1 MQIIDTLIR
10 MRGNRRGLVQTPE
23 QLKFSLQAIED
34 AMKTMDLIE
43 ESNGT
48 TIHDRYNTIWK
59 KYLLYTYCAKLFI
72 KNG

>member
-1 MQIIDTLIR
+1 MRRTKKPLTRMQIIDTLIR

-48 TIHDRYNTIWK
+48 TIHDR
-59 KYLLYTYCAKLFI
+59 
-72 KNG
+72 

>member
-1 MQIIDTLIR
+1 MRRTKKPLTRMQIIDTLTR

-48 TIHDRYNTIWK
+48 TIHDR
-59 KYLLYTYCAKLFI
+59 
-72 KNG
+72 

>member
-48 TIHDRYNTIWK
+48 TIHDRYNTI
-59 KYLLYTYCAKLFI
+59 
-72 KNG
+72 

>member
-1 MQIIDTLIR
+1 MRRTKKPLTRMQIIDTLIR

-48 TIHDRYNTIWK
+48 TIHDRYI
-59 KYLLYTYCAKLFI
+59 Y
-72 KNG
+72 

>member
-43 ESNGT
+43 ECNGT
-48 TIHDRYNTIWK
+48 TIHDRYI
-59 KYLLYTYCAKLFI
+59 Y
-72 KNG
+72 

>member
-48 TIHDRYNTIWK
+48 TIHDRYIYSYYHCSKDIWPNH
-59 KYLLYTYCAKLFI
+59 L
-72 KNG
+72 